1 MGKQHEYEDM
11 LGICRPLL
19 GSRPAAGERSVFG
32 CKGVVL
38 FRKEKKRCFSER
50 RFHESWRGN
59 FRERVFV

>member
-1 MGKQHEYEDM
+1 M